1 MTDRPAPGLDHWI
14 PSKAWGQNYLV
25 NAGVIDKIVG
35 LVPAEATAVI
45 EIGSGRGALTGALLA
60 RGLRVL
66 AVEPHEESAR
76 YLERVFGAREPF
88 ELKQADATDLD
99 FAALLDGS
107 GQDLAARSAPV
118 VGNLPY
124 CVAARIL
131 FNLIRTAR
139 GRSPWILM
147 FQREV
152 AQRIVAAPGSRDYGL
167 LSVVS
172 QLAASCRLC
181 FLVQPGSFSPAPK
194 VMSAVVRFEPL
205 AGPASAGLA
214 PDWDRFS
221 AWLSRI
227 FSQRRKQLGNSLSA
241 VLPPDRMALVRAD
254 PTWSLKLRPEQLTP
268 EEHLAL
274 FNTWGRDKMS

>member
-1 MTDRPAPGLDHWI
+1 MTERPDPDPGHWV

-25 NAGVIDKIVG
+25 NTGVIDKIVG
-35 LVPAEATAVI
+35 LLPDGATGVV
-45 EIGSGRGALTGALLA
+45 EIGSGRGALTVALLA
-60 RGLRVL
+60 RDLRVL

-76 YLERVFGAREPF
+76 YLERTFGSRAGF
-88 ELKQADATDLD
+88 ELLQADATSLD
-99 FAALLDGS
+99 FAGLS
-107 GQDLAARSAPV
+107 VDLAPDDGTGRAPV

-139 GRSPWILM
+139 DRSPWILM

-172 QLAASCRLC
+172 QLAARCRLC
-181 FLVQPGSFSPAPK
+181 FQVQPGSFSPAPK
-194 VMSAVVRFEPL
+194 VMSAVVRFEPTSRV
-205 AGPASAGLA
+205 GPE
-214 PDWDRFS
+214 PDWDRLS
-221 AWLSRI
+221 AWLAGLFSR
-227 FSQRRKQLGNSLSA
+227 RRKQLGNCLA
-241 VLPPDRMALVRAD
+241 ALLPPERMARVRAD
-254 PTWSLKLRPEQLTP
+254 PTWSLTSRPEQLTP
-268 EEHLAL
+268 EDHLAL